1 MDMIPVFLF
10 TGFLEAGKTKF
21 IQGIMEDERFN
32 SGERTLILMC
42 EDGEE
47 ELDSGKFAK
56 DCVYIESIDD
66 ASSLSPTKLSMMAKR
81 NRAQRIVIEY
91 NGMWNLSD
99 LFDNLPPEWGIAEE
113 IFFVDSTTIMS
124 YNANMR
130 SLVVDKLNTA
140 ELVIFNRV
148 SDKTDKME
156 LHKLVRG
163 ISRSADI
170 AYEDMSGKTEYDEI
184 EDPLPFDIE
193 APIVEIEDRDYA
205 FWYRDL
211 VEEMQKYEGKTVKF
225 KAIVAVNGRMPSN
238 TFVAGRHIMTCC
250 EADIKYSAVVCRW
263 SGAFRPKNKQWVTLI
278 GTITI
283 QYSRI
288 YGKKGPII
296 NVTALESA
304 EKPEEE
310 VVTFY

>member
-1 MDMIPVFLF
+1 MEMIPVFLF

-32 SGERTLILMC
+32 SGEYTLIIMC
-42 EDGEE
+42 EEGEE
-47 ELDSGKFAK
+47 ELDRDKFAK
-56 DCVYIESIDD
+56 DCVFIEYIDEPSQF
-66 ASSLSPTKLSMMAKR
+66 SPTMLSMLGKR
-81 NRAQRIVIEY
+81 HRAQRIVIEY
-91 NGMWNLSD
+91 NGMWNLSE

-140 ELVIFNRV
+140 ELVLFNRV
-148 SDKTDKME
+148 SENTDKME

-170 AYEDMSGKTEYDEI
+170 AYEGLDGKTEYDEI
-184 EDPLPFDIE
+184 EDPLPFDIN

-211 VEEMQKYEGKTVKF
+211 VDEMNKYDGKTVRF
-225 KAIVAVNGRMPSN
+225 KAIVAANGRMPSN

-263 SGAFRPKNKQWVTLI
+263 SGAFRPKNKQWVTLT
-278 GTITI
+278 GTISI

-288 YGKKGPII
+288 YGKKGPVIS
-296 NVTALESA
+296 VTALESA
-304 EKPEEE
+304 DKPEEE